1 MPLNPAVFYNYLM
14 EQLSLQ
20 KPALTLFELNSL
32 IRSAISQAL
41 PDLFWVIAEI
51 AESKCNQKGHCY
63 LDLVEKEDHKTI
75 AQTRATIWS
84 YEYRTLSRKFEL
96 ATKTPIRP
104 GIKVLL
110 LASVSYHEV
119 YGLSLNVKDID
130 PAYTMGE
137 MALRKKEIIDRLRKE
152 GVIDLNKELL
162 LPSVP
167 QNIAIIS
174 SATAAGYGDFINQLD
189 GNPYGYKFIHVLFP
203 AIMQGAE
210 TERSII
216 EAFDKIETLKSRFDV
231 AVVIRG
237 GGSVSDLSSFDSYSL
252 ARRIASFP
260 LPVITGIG
268 HEKDDTVADIVAHT
282 KMKTP
287 TAVAEF
293 LISGAR
299 SFEERINSIENTLRL
314 FTERLL
320 GDAAHSLNS
329 LAGRLS
335 LVPSHITSAPQ
346 NHLNAFEKRLK
357 GDVRQYMQH
366 KQNKLSSI
374 EQAVRLL
381 DPVNILKRGY
391 SITRH
396 NGRALRDA
404 SEISK
409 GDVIETRLYQGR
421 ITSAA
426 ENIVKGEDGG
436 QDSES
441 LGLVQF
447 FRILTENW

>member
-1 MPLNPAVFYNYLM
+1 M

-41 PDLFWVIAEI
+41 PDLIWVIAEI

-63 LDLVEKEDHKTI
+63 LDLVEKDGNKTI

-104 GIKVLL
+104 GITVLL
-110 LASVSYHEV
+110 LASISYHEV

-137 MALRKKEIIDRLRKE
+137 MALRKKEIIDRLKKE
-152 GVIDLNKELL
+152 GVIDLNKALS
-162 LPSVP
+162 LPLVP

-174 SATAAGYGDFINQLD
+174 SPTAAGYEDFINQLE
-189 GNPYGYKFIHVLFP
+189 GNHYGYRFIHVLFP
-203 AIMQGAE
+203 AIMQGPE

-216 EAFDKIETLKSRFDV
+216 AAFDKIEELKSRFDI

-237 GGSVSDLSSFDSYSL
+237 GGSVADLSSFDSYPL

-260 LPVITGIG
+260 LPIITGIG
-268 HEKDDTVADIVAHT
+268 HEKDDTVADIVSHT

-293 LISGAR
+293 LISGVR
-299 SFEERINSIENTLRL
+299 SFEERIISIENTLRL
-314 FTERLL
+314 FAERRL
-320 GDAAHSLNS
+320 GEEVDSLNS

-335 LVPSHITSAPQ
+335 LVPSHITTVPQ
-346 NHLNAFEKRLK
+346 NHINTLEKGVK
-357 GDVRQYMQH
+357 SSVKQYLQH
-366 KQNKLSSI
+366 KENKLSSI

-381 DPVNILKRGY
+381 DPVNVLKRGY

-396 NGRALRDA
+396 NGKALRDA
-404 SEISK
+404 SAILK
-409 GDVIETRLYQGR
+409 GDLIETRLYQGR
-421 ITSAA
+421 ITSVA
-426 ENIVKGEDGG
+426 ENIATDEGDG
-436 QDSES
+436 QE
-441 LGLVQF
+441 
-447 FRILTENW
+447 R